1 MVCRRLLLIFHSLTG
16 LVQAWIIKTRKS
28 MHNIRLSSTSS
39 SSKLSQGDISFVIR
53 CANILVTLG
62 AVRTARKCFFRA
74 FIMASVLRKWGI
86 PVVMNVGLRNLKTF
100 KRTDGHCWL
109 TLDGLPFAETNNPE
123 QIYPF
128 EMGSGTN
135 GVRYWIGANK

>member
-1 MVCRRLLLIFHSLTG
+1 MYRRLLLVYYALTG
-16 LVQAWIIKTRKS
+16 LVQAWLIKTGRS
-28 MHNIRLSSTSS
+28 MHNIQLFSASGR
-39 SSKLSQGDISFVIR
+39 SKLSEGDISFVIQ
-53 CANILVTLG
+53 CANMLVKWG
-62 AVRTARKCFFRA
+62 AIRTGRKCFFRA

-86 PVVMNVGLRNLKTF
+86 PVVMNVGLRNLRTF

-109 TLDGLPFAETNNPE
+109 TLDGLPFAETNDPE

-135 GVRYWIGANK
+135 GVRYWVGANK